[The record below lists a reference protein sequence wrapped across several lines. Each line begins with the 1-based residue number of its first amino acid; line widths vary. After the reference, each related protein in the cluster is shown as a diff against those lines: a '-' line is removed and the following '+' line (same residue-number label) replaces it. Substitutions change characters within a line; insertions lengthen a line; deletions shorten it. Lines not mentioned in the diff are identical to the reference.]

1 MLYYIGIYIYKS
13 YMIQIQTPKVCTFAS
28 CCAGSAEDQDVS
40 GVAREATG
48 GCLFY
53 PFLLLKTLFSSGN
66 DPKHVR
72 LPKVG
77 IISTSKIQEFLGAF
91 DTPSDC
97 HASCY
102 VFPQDL
108 EAPGACLSLGSLWLA
123 AEDVWL
129 FYHQVEI
136 DAAAIGWSWSPTASW
151 RCWKSLLWVQRFIA
165 DTFTPTSNSISIFL
179 RKHALVESASAF
191 GAGTI
196 EVRSCKVSR

>member
-1 MLYYIGIYIYKS
+1 MF
-13 YMIQIQTPKVCTFAS
+13 QIQTPKVCTFAS

-129 FYHQVEI
+129 FYHQVEK
-136 DAAAIGWSWSPTASW
+136 STLPRLELESYSRRCWSPLCFESKDLLQI
-151 RCWKSLLWVQRFIA
+151 RSLLHLTEFP
-165 DTFTPTSNSISIFL
+165 F
-179 RKHALVESASAF
+179 
-191 GAGTI
+191 
-196 EVRSCKVSR
+196 SCA

>member
-1 MLYYIGIYIYKS
+1 
-13 YMIQIQTPKVCTFAS
+13 MIQIQTPKVCTFAS

-108 EAPGACLSLGSLWLA
+108 WKLLVPACLWAPCGWLQKMCGSS
-123 AEDVWL
+123 
-129 FYHQVEI
+129 I
-136 DAAAIGWSWSPTASW
+136 IRW
-151 RCWKSLLWVQRFIA
+151 R
-165 DTFTPTSNSISIFL
+165 
-179 RKHALVESASAF
+179 
-191 GAGTI
+191 
-196 EVRSCKVSR
+196 